1 MKKPMQRKLVLGR
14 EVVRALV
21 IDLRDPR
28 LQRVQGGMPPTGW
41 VSDATCSE
49 EDTGCGYTSL
59 HH

>member
-1 MKKPMQRKLVLGR
+1 MQRKLVLER

-28 LQRVQGGMPPTGW
+28 LCRVQGALPPTGW
-41 VSDATCSE
+41 VSEAMCTE
-49 EDTGCGYTSL
+49 EEGGCGINTL

>member
-1 MKKPMQRKLVLGR
+1 MQRKLVLER

-28 LQRVQGGMPPTGW
+28 LCRVQGAMSPGGTTGW
-41 VSDATCSE
+41 VSEAMCTE
-49 EDTGCGYTSL
+49 EDTGCGINTL

>member
-1 MKKPMQRKLVLGR
+1 MKKPMQRKLVLEH

-28 LQRVQGGMPPTGW
+28 LRRVQGAMPPTGW
-41 VSDATCSE
+41 VSEAMCTE
-49 EDTGCGYTSL
+49 EDTGCGINTL